1 MVFHVKCKSQ
11 LLFENEINCF
21 LTADHQNLKVW
32 KFLQNSIF
40 EKSKQELKPQNLILK
55 SFKNKELS
63 FEWRMLTY
71 IQAALHI
78 HVHTSKATLNCAT
91 AESIRFM
98 DIAYKPWKEKVTWL

>member
-1 MVFHVKCKSQ
+1 MVFHVKCKWQ

-32 KFLQNSIF
+32 KFQKTQFLKNPNR
-40 EKSKQELKPQNLILK
+40 KLKPQNLILK

-63 FEWRMLTY
+63 FEWRMSTY
-71 IQAALHI
+71 IQEALHI

-98 DIAYKPWKEKVTWL
+98 DIAYKPWKKKVTWL